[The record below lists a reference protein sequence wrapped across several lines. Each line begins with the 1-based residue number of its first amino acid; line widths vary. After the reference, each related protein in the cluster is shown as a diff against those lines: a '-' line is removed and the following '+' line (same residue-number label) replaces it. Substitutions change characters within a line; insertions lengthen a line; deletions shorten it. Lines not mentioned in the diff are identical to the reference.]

1 MSLPTHLSD
10 LYLTELDLALAESP
24 TPAPLIPLLSPFIA
38 LLANTPT
45 PVVYRRLIDTLFAPL
60 LAALQTGS
68 AETDADALPKKRKR
82 ADEVYPHILMNST
95 TTFGGKKASV
105 DELRSAL
112 LQALFMEAAKEGSR
126 ESNRRKIYQLWRE
139 EGGDDE

>member
-1 MSLPTHLSD
+1 
-10 LYLTELDLALAESP
+10 
-24 TPAPLIPLLSPFIA
+24 
-38 LLANTPT
+38 
-45 PVVYRRLIDTLFAPL
+45 
-60 LAALQTGS
+60 
-68 AETDADALPKKRKR
+68 
-82 ADEVYPHILMNST
+82 MNST